1 MNLEHLT
8 YQKVKLFTDLYK
20 DTEADRAKEACL
32 YHATVTFRPGW
43 LFKNKDKEFEVVKAA
58 YLALIN
64 KANKASMNKSDRA
77 RNKPYLLQDFSS
89 FEDLS
94 RNSIDDTYLHA
105 HAIWFIHPKVVSR
118 FNQRFED
125 MWRNSSPLFIA
136 DEPVELSKAIHS
148 VKLVPIRPKMRR
160 YGFKERWE
168 LLTTEINYIL
178 KQNEFSGKFIK
189 DTSNSLGGVSF
200 ADELKNLTKRQSRFG
215 LFSPV
220 SSRFY

>member
-1 MNLEHLT
+1 MNLERLT
-8 YQKVKLFTDLYK
+8 YQKVKYFTDLYK
-20 DTEADRAKEACL
+20 DTEVDRAKEDCL

-43 LFKNKDKEFEVVKAA
+43 LYQNRKNQFEVVKAA

-64 KANKASMNKSDRA
+64 KANKAAMNHPDKK

-94 RNSIDDTYLHA
+94 RNSIDDVYLHI
-105 HAIWFIHPKVVSR
+105 HGIWFIHPKVVSR
-118 FNQRFED
+118 FNERFED
-125 MWRNSSPLFIA
+125 VWRNSSPLFIA

-148 VKLVPIRPKMRR
+148 IKLVPISPKMRC
-160 YGFKERWE
+160 YGFKERWD
-168 LLTTEINYIL
+168 LLNKEVCYIL
-178 KQNEFSGKFIK
+178 KQNERGGRKIK
-189 DTSNSLGGVSF
+189 DTSNSIGGVSF

-220 SSRFY
+220 SNRF